1 MAAHI
6 YRLRIESIVEEMVGL
21 APARENLE
29 AVAEYMK
36 CLPRV
41 TAVLRDLREPAIN
54 DELADADPLLELT
67 HRIMA
72 NLEQAI
78 KADLD
83 RSIEELEYGSQDI
96 VNVLNRGGMSVGR
109 IEEVSTE

>member
-6 YRLRIESIVEEMVGL
+6 YRLRLESIVEEIVVL

-29 AVAEYMK
+29 AVAAYMK

-41 TAVLRDLREPAIN
+41 TAILRDLREPAIS

-72 NLEQAI
+72 NLEQVI

-96 VNVLNRGGMSVGR
+96 VNVLNRVGVSVGR

>member
-29 AVAEYMK
+29 AVAGYMK

-41 TAVLRDLREPAIN
+41 TAVLRDLREPDIS
-54 DELADADPLLELT
+54 DELADTDPLLELT

-72 NLEQAI
+72 NQEQAI
-78 KADLD
+78 EANLD
-83 RSIEELEYGSQDI
+83 RSIEELEYGSKDI
-96 VNVLNRGGMSVGR
+96 VNVLNRGGVSVGG